1 MSITRTH
8 DLHRRRL
15 GRNVGLALS
24 LVVFIAVIFGLTVV
38 KVSRGEYTPPKLEA
52 GN

>member
-8 DLHRRRL
+8 EIHRRRL
-15 GRNVGLALS
+15 GRNVGLALT

-38 KVSRGEYTPPKLEA
+38 KVSRGEYTPPKMEVR
-52 GN
+52 N